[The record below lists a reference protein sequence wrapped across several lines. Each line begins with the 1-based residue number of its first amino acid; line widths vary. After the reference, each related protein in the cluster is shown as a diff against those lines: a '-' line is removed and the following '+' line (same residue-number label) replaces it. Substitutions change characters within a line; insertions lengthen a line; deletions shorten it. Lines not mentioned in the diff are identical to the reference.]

1 MNRTDLSSLN
11 IIGSKRDVL
20 KNNSLLF
27 FVTVFHNVI
36 LCIYIRA
43 VENGGGAG
51 ETPAPVPF
59 SGANIFF
66 LRKIGNQK
74 IFPCEKYVTL

>member
-1 MNRTDLSSLN
+1 MY
-11 IIGSKRDVL
+11 
-20 KNNSLLF
+20 
-27 FVTVFHNVI
+27 
-36 LCIYIRA
+36 IYQGRR
-43 VENGGGAG
+43 ERGGGAG

-59 SGANIFF
+59 SGVNIFF

>member
-1 MNRTDLSSLN
+1 MY
-11 IIGSKRDVL
+11 
-20 KNNSLLF
+20 
-27 FVTVFHNVI
+27 
-36 LCIYIRA
+36 IYQGRR
-43 VENGGGAG
+43 ERGGGGGGGGAG